1 VGFARSIA
9 LLLYNFYSYL
19 IPRIQFLVE
28 SILLALALLNLELG
42 IIDVFLVFM
51 DEFRNLILH
60 MEDTYAG
67 LVCNLVN
74 VHHEKALLESID
86 CAFITYKLLVLDA

>member
-9 LLLYNFYSYL
+9 LLLYNFYSGL

-60 MEDTYAG
+60 MEDAGAG

-74 VHHEKALLESID
+74 VHHEKTLLESID
-86 CAFITYKLLVLDA
+86 CTFITYKLLVLDA